1 MEIKLNDKSYEL
13 KKTFRSIL
21 IYEEIKGELFNPQSV
36 SDILLYF
43 YSTLLASNPSMDIT
57 FNDFL
62 EYLDNNPDELNNFV
76 EWIELQNKK
85 ESYYQPSKKK
95 REKN

>member
-1 MEIKLNDKSYEL
+1 MEITIKDKSYEL

-62 EYLDNNPDELNNFV
+62 QFLDENPDSLNNFV

-95 REKN
+95 KVKN